1 MTQTTSI
8 SPGELVLVPASR
20 FFLTELPL
28 DSAAGAAGQVELRL
42 EETSPFPLAQMYHG
56 FVASPDR
63 TRALGYAAYRRR
75 FTAEETAAWAGAG
88 AVVPALL
95 ALIGTAPAQP
105 EIVVHMD
112 EGTLSGVAWDGK
124 SAWPVAVMTQAVT
137 ESSEA
142 AISELVEE
150 LRRRSGLAGAGVTRL
165 DGPISASR
173 EDDGDAIFRIGDR
186 ETARLPA
193 AGLADADVRDKSF
206 LEERRRQETESRGWG
221 RALAGVVILVLLA
234 VGLEILAGG
243 TAVWNKRRRATVE
256 AQAEAVRRIETAQ
269 TVATRVEDLAAR
281 PVRPFE
287 WLAMA
292 SAARPRSI
300 QFVRVASRPGLALE
314 IDAQTA
320 NAADVATYEAA
331 LRRLEGLESVE
342 TRDLRSR
349 EGLATFTVALKF
361 KPGLP
366 AAPAAKGGQP

>member
-1 MTQTTSI
+1 MTPAPSNSSGT
-8 SPGELVLVPASR
+8 LVLVPARR
-20 FFLTELPL
+20 FFLTELAL
-28 DSAAGAAGQVELRL
+28 DAAAGAAGQVELRL

-88 AVVPALL
+88 AVVPSVFALL
-95 ALIGTAPAQP
+95 GPPPSQP
-105 EIVVHMD
+105 EIVVHLHD
-112 EGTLSGVAWDGK
+112 GTLSGVAWDGK
-124 SAWPVAVMTQAVT
+124 SAWPVAVMTQAVGGPD
-137 ESSEA
+137 EA
-142 AISELVEE
+142 ALAGLVEE
-150 LRRRSGLAGAGVTRL
+150 LRRRCDLADAGVRQL
-165 DGPISASR
+165 QGPVTASR
-173 EDDGDAIFRIGDR
+173 DDDGDAIFHIDGR
-186 ETARLPA
+186 ETARLPGA
-193 AGLADADVRDKSF
+193 ALADADVRDKSF
-206 LEERRRQETESRGWG
+206 LEERRQQENESRGWG
-221 RALAGVVILVLLA
+221 RALAATLVVVLLA
-234 VGLEILAGG
+234 LGLELLAGA
-243 TAVWNKRRRATVE
+243 TAIWNQRRRATVE

-287 WLAMA
+287 WLALA

-300 QFVRVASRPGLALE
+300 QFVRIASRPGLALE

-366 AAPAAKGGQP
+366 AVAVAKGGQP